1 MATLI
6 DWSEVDLKIQAYC
19 SQFQHDTR
27 SMALTHIVL
36 EHLFGLSPDE
46 VDECITDGRP
56 RSWYRCSGHSGY

>member
-56 RSWYRCSGHSGY
+56 RS